1 MVIDFKNKEI
11 KFKIVY
17 YGPGLSGKT
26 TNLKYIFSKFMGPKG
41 KLLSVDTKGERT
53 LFFDLLPIEIN
64 LVKGFKTRFFLY
76 TVPGQVFYKAARKL
90 VLRGADCVVFV
101 ADSSQKR
108 MEENKELFKEMHQN
122 LKMFGLSDG
131 NKIPIIMQYNKRDL
145 PDKVPINVLEREL
158 NIYHYPYILAIA
170 YQGKGVMKTL
180 EMAIKLIIKEH
191 IKKQKAK
198 AKG

>member
-1 MVIDFKNKEI
+1 VVIDFKNKEI

-26 TNLKYIFSKFMGPKG
+26 TNIKYIFKKFMGPKG

-53 LFFDLLPIEIN
+53 LFFDLLPLEIN

-76 TVPGQVFYKAARKL
+76 TVPGQVFYKTARKL

-101 ADSSQKR
+101 ADSSRKR
-108 MEENKELFKEMHQN
+108 MEENKELYKEMHEN
-122 LKMFGLSDG
+122 LKIFGLSDG
-131 NKIPIIMQYNKRDL
+131 NKIPIIVQYNKRDV
-145 PDKVPINVLEREL
+145 PDKVPVEELEREV
-158 NIYHYPYILAIA
+158 NIYHYPYVLAIA

-180 EMAIKLIIKEH
+180 EMAIKLIVKEH
-191 IKKQKAK
+191 IKKQKTRVK
-198 AKG
+198 R